1 MNNTFR
7 FAGRLPLLSSS
18 SNLPAGHFNP
28 FSRPAL
34 VFQPPVQVRTIRVR
48 KPSSKSQ
55 GDVWPEHS
63 LRPQNGPDPIWEEA
77 TGEQKDGGRRIAIA
91 VVSYVTSYHVRSLFN
106 SMSIGSN
113 HASALASKAYSIH
126 EPGDLIPE
134 KERSLMNR
142 TFAYFGG
149 RARFDYHIHLVS
161 RAFCSSSSQPP
172 VKLDKALS
180 SDFLDLWHS
189 LVCWLH
195 AMYLEYPSGRGSF
208 ETYVLDEYKHLARC
222 DSRLF
227 ARPEFCHPY
236 VSATAKTTTNLIS
249 QLWLCPVATVAAFYA
264 GLVLL
269 PAGLRALTASEVI
282 RCIALRG
289 I

>member
-63 LRPQNGPDPIWEEA
+63 LRPQNAPDPIWEEA

-91 VVSYVTSYHVRSLFN
+91 VSSIAIWSL
-106 SMSIGSN
+106 GR
-113 HASALASKAYSIH
+113 SALQVRNLPLNWIRRYPRISLTFGILSCAGSTRCIWSIPPEEDLLKHMFWMSTSIWQGVTLASLLALNSAI
-126 EPGDLIPE
+126 
-134 KERSLMNR
+134 
-142 TFAYFGG
+142 
-149 RARFDYHIHLVS
+149 VS
-161 RAFCSSSSQPP
+161 RG
-172 VKLDKALS
+172 AL
-180 SDFLDLWHS
+180 
-189 LVCWLH
+189 LVL
-195 AMYLEYPSGRGSF
+195 AASG
-208 ETYVLDEYKHLARC
+208 TA
-222 DSRLF
+222 
-227 ARPEFCHPY
+227 AY

>member
-1 MNNTFR
+1 
-7 FAGRLPLLSSS
+7 
-18 SNLPAGHFNP
+18 
-28 FSRPAL
+28 
-34 VFQPPVQVRTIRVR
+34 
-48 KPSSKSQ
+48 
-55 GDVWPEHS
+55 
-63 LRPQNGPDPIWEEA
+63 
-77 TGEQKDGGRRIAIA
+77 
-91 VVSYVTSYHVRSLFN
+91 
-106 SMSIGSN
+106 
-113 HASALASKAYSIH
+113 
-126 EPGDLIPE
+126 
-134 KERSLMNR
+134 MNR

-227 ARPEFCHPY
+227 ARPEFCHRLPGCSPGTSCFRHRSVCLCDRKNY
-236 VSATAKTTTNLIS
+236 DESDIS
-249 QLWLCPVATVAAFYA
+249 IVALPRRYCCSLLCRTGFAASRFEGTY
-264 GLVLL
+264 G
-269 PAGLRALTASEVI
+269 E
-282 RCIALRG
+282 
-289 I
+289 